1 MSTEVVDLLQKSVDD
16 LKVEMQRMH
25 SQLREDHIEVNRK
38 LTSLSERVQSLEYS
52 ERLTRWIFGGGGAV
66 LALVIRELLVK
77 YVL

>member
-38 LTSLSERVQSLEYS
+38 LVSLSERVQALEHS
-52 ERLTRWIFGGGGAV
+52 EKITRWLFGGGGAV
-66 LALVIRELLVK
+66 LALCARELIVK
-77 YVL
+77 YLL